1 VNVWQAEEEASQRN
15 AFFRKVLSNLDA
27 QHQATLARKD
37 VIEKQKVRSAG
48 MKRQSRLY
56 KDQIERI

>member
-1 VNVWQAEEEASQRN
+1 MGGLCDCVIVWQAEEEASQRN

-37 VIEKQKVRSAG
+37 VIEKQKVRWLA
-48 MKRQSRLY
+48 
-56 KDQIERI
+56 